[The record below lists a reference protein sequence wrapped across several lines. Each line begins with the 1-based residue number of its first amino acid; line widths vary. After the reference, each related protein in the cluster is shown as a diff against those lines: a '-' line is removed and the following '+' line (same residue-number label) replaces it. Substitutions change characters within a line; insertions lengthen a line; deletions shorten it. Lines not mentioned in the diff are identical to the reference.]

1 MDWHVN
7 EISKITMNDN
17 ELSPRFVIFCDGGL
31 GNRINALI
39 SGLAVARHFQL
50 SYRVHWPVNNWCAA
64 AFSDIFSNLE
74 NVSTDSLKKLTESI
88 TNSYFLL
95 HDEIAAQTLG
105 VTFESAYGYSSLDD
119 FQVKAIASCKTIFYY
134 PALIPQWIPTG
145 LIHGALQT
153 LKFTDHIQSE
163 VTNFIS
169 QTLKS
174 PFHGLHLRRTDLKIG
189 FTDHEVLTLVTQHPD
204 AVFFVC
210 SDDPV
215 AEALASAHPHVH
227 RRTKTDYVE
236 KKQTGEAWISQTKDD
251 DGRIYNGNIQR
262 SKTSVIEGAIDLL
275 ILAHSGIIGYS
286 GSTFQSIARMIGEF
300 SPLSIIDKPPALT
313 VFSGDEIKRQVQSRL
328 INSNLLLKICNTM
341 NLTGNQHQAI
351 ELLQFSVEYFKGNQL
366 NDIWH
371 TLGIYCLNKNYPK
384 LASIYLN
391 EVTSTAPE
399 RFVSWLYLS
408 YAAHMSHNFEMAQT
422 ALAHAKLVQPVE
434 IQDSEI
440 FLLNI
445 LNEIYKIKLVNE
457 LAINNSI
464 TN

>member
-1 MDWHVN
+1 
-7 EISKITMNDN
+7 MNDIDP
-17 ELSPRFVIFCDGGL
+17 SPRLIIFCDGGL

-50 SYRVHWPVNNWCAA
+50 SYRIHWPVNNWCAA
-64 AFSDIFSNLE
+64 GFNDIFSSIE
-74 NVSTDSLKKLTESI
+74 NASTESI
-88 TNSYFLL
+88 KKLSKATTDAYFLL
-95 HDEIAAQTLG
+95 HDEIAAHTLG
-105 VTFESAYGYSSLDD
+105 VTFESVYSYNSLDD
-119 FQVKAIASCKTIFYY
+119 FQARAIDSCKTIFYY
-134 PALIPQWIPTG
+134 PALIPQWIPAE

-153 LKFTDHIQSE
+153 LKFTDYIQSE

-189 FTDHEVLTLVTQHPD
+189 FTDHEVLTLVTHHPE

-215 AEALASAHPHVH
+215 AEALACAHPHVH
-227 RRTKTDYVE
+227 RRKKTDYVE
-236 KKQTGEAWISQTKDD
+236 KKQSNETWLAQTKDD
-251 DGRIYNGNIQR
+251 DGRIYYGNIQR

-300 SPLSIIDKPPALT
+300 SPLSIIDKPTALA

-328 INSNLLLKICNTM
+328 ISSDLLLKICNTM
-341 NLTGNQHQAI
+341 NLAGNQHQAI
-351 ELLQFSVEYFKGNQL
+351 ELLQFSTEYFEGNQL

-371 TLGIYCLNKNYPK
+371 TLGIYCLNTKQPK
-384 LASIYLN
+384 LASLYLN

-399 RFVSWLYLS
+399 RFSSWLYLS
-408 YAAHMSHNFEMAQT
+408 YAAHMSQNSVMALT
-422 ALAHAKLVQPVE
+422 TLTYAKLVQSAE

-440 FLLNI
+440 YLLHI
-445 LNEIYKIKLVNE
+445 LNGIYKK
-457 LAINNSI
+457 
-464 TN
+464 